1 MPNADE
7 SDRGSKHKH
16 IDALVAENVNSV
28 LSHEQK
34 IRAQM
39 PRLYRAVALIASYCG
54 TISFLAANLGVF
66 SLWIALNQT
75 VWQFDPFPHT
85 RLIFVV
91 SLEAVVLSILVLI
104 GQNMATAESER
115 RHHLDLQINLLN
127 EREMTALLRLTSEI
141 ATTVGVAE
149 RKLAE
154 VREFAHDTDPA
165 NVLKQISEA
174 EAARNGEPATSP
186 DVSVA
191 ESEL

>member
-7 SDRGSKHKH
+7 LERGSKHKH
-16 IDALVAENVNSV
+16 IDALIAENVNSV
-28 LSHEQK
+28 LSDELK
-34 IRAQM
+34 TRAKM

-54 TISFLAANLGVF
+54 TISFLAGNVGVF

-75 VWQFDPFPHT
+75 VWQFDPFPYT
-85 RLIFVV
+85 RLMLAV

-127 EREMTALLRLTSEI
+127 EREMTALLRLTGEI
-141 ATTVGVAE
+141 ARRVGVAD
-149 RKLAE
+149 RALAE

-165 NVLKQISEA
+165 SVLKQITEA
-174 EAARNGEPATSP
+174 EAARKGEASAT
-186 DVSVA
+186 DETSVA
-191 ESEL
+191 GLGG